1 MARATDRMEAARRR
15 APAVYVLAAL
25 VAFQGLSGTAGGF
38 GLIADP
44 TGRAIGLDPAWLDG
58 SPFSDYFVPGVIL
71 LVVLGIG
78 PLLAAM
84 GILRRLAWAWPASL
98 LVGAALIVWIVVEV
112 AIVGYIAQPPL
123 QAIYGAIGAAIVGVA
138 LVPAVRRE
146 LR

>member
-1 MARATDRMEAARRR
+1 MGTVRRR
-15 APAVYVLAAL
+15 PPAVCVLAAL
-25 VAFQGLSGTAGGF
+25 VAFQGLSGIAGGI

-58 SPFSDYFVPGVIL
+58 SRFPDYFVPGVIL

-78 PLLAAM
+78 PLLAAI

-98 LVGAALIVWIVVEV
+98 LVGTALIVWIVVEV
-112 AIVGYIAQPPL
+112 AIVGYIAPPPL
-123 QAIYGAIGAAIVGVA
+123 QAIYGAIGVAIVGVA
-138 LVPAVRRE
+138 LVPSLRRD